1 MRQGRD
7 IRTLLFADR
16 SLIVFALLLI
26 LFLGGRQCP
35 KFAVPVSLK
44 GIGYKPVCRV
54 HLKVAS
60 LSQIG
65 LIPGSLNLL
74 SAEHTAP
81 PKS

>member
-44 GIGYKPVCRV
+44 GIGYKSRF
-54 HLKVAS
+54 ARS
-60 LSQIG
+60 
-65 LIPGSLNLL
+65 
-74 SAEHTAP
+74 T
-81 PKS
+81 